1 MTRVVVVGGGIA
13 GLSAAYR
20 LAADPSLEVIVLE
33 GSDRIGGKLRT
44 ETVAGVQV
52 DVGAEAMLNR
62 RPEGVALAREV
73 GLEIVHPTDASS
85 RIWSH
90 DALRPMPRSLMGVP
104 MDLPGLRASGLL
116 SPAGLAAVEAERELG
131 PEAIDGDVSV
141 GDLLARRCGAE
152 VVDQLTEPLL
162 GGVYAGHAHQISAA
176 AAVPQLLELVRRGSL
191 VEQAA
196 ALPASG
202 VPVFAGLAG
211 GMGQLPQR
219 LVDAGAFSVR
229 CNAPVRAV
237 RRVGAGFELDLGAA
251 SSGADAVRAAGDAS
265 PGLPRTETIQADQ
278 VVLAT
283 PSAPSARLLA
293 GLAPDAAA
301 LLADCETA
309 SVVVV
314 TFAFRAADL
323 AGLGA
328 LDGSVSGF
336 LVPPS
341 EGRRIKAST
350 FSFGKWGWVRDA
362 GRGALDGDD
371 VVHLRTSLGR
381 HGEAVGLQATDDEL
395 IAWSL
400 ADLDA
405 ATGLRARPVDVHVQR
420 WGGGLPQ
427 YPVGHRERV
436 AAIRAAVAEVEGL
449 AVCGALYDGVG
460 IPACIASA
468 QRAVTALTPR

>member
-1 MTRVVVVGGGIA
+1 MTRVVVIGGGIA

-20 LAADPSLEVIVLE
+20 LGADAERDVVVLE

-44 ETVAGVQV
+44 HTVAGVQV

-73 GLEIVHPTDASS
+73 GLEIVHPTAAAS

-90 DALRPMPRSLMGVP
+90 GALRLMPRSLMGVP
-104 MDLPGLRASGLL
+104 MDLDALRASGLL
-116 SPAGLAAVEAERELG
+116 SEAGLAAVEAERTLG
-131 PEAIDGDVSV
+131 AEAIDGDVSV
-141 GDLLARRCGAE
+141 GDLLARRCGDE

-162 GGVYAGHAHQISAA
+162 GGVYAGHARQISAA
-176 AAVPQLLELVRRGSL
+176 AAVPQLLDLVRRGSL

-196 ALPASG
+196 ALPTSD

-211 GMGQLPQR
+211 GMGQLPDR
-219 LVDAGAFSVR
+219 LAELGAFTVR
-229 CNAPVRAV
+229 RNVPVRAI
-237 RRVGAGFELDLGAA
+237 RRVGAGFELAIGAA
-251 SSGADAVRAAGDAS
+251 SSGIEAVRAAGDAVS
-265 PGLPRTETIQADQ
+265 GLPPAETITADQ
-278 VVLAT
+278 VVLAV
-283 PSAPSARLLA
+283 PSAPAARLLA
-293 GLAPDAAA
+293 DLAPRAAE
-301 LLADCETA
+301 LLAACETA

-314 TFAFRAADL
+314 TLAFRAVDL
-323 AGLGA
+323 AGVA
-328 LDGSVSGF
+328 TLDGSVSGF

-341 EGRRIKAST
+341 ERRRIKAST
-350 FSFGKWGWVRDA
+350 FSFAKWGWVRDA
-362 GRGALDGDD
+362 GRGVRDGDD

-381 HGEAVGLQATDDEL
+381 HGEATGLQASDAEL

-400 ADLDA
+400 ADLA
-405 ATGLRARPVDVHVQR
+405 EATGLQAAPVDVHVQR

-427 YPVGHRERV
+427 YPVGHRDRV
-436 AAIRAAVAEVEGL
+436 AEIRAAVAAVPGL

-468 QRAVTALTPR
+468 ERAVASLGR